1 MESIFPQELT
11 ADASAPDNQGRVS
24 YRTRL
29 LTEERNMTTI
39 TNESRTGLPET
50 SSAHKGASLLVG
62 LTALALAGFASVAK
76 AAPVELTNPG
86 FEYPAGAS
94 GVLDDVLDGS
104 DPSVGWV
111 KTGGGQIFNPGL
123 DANAPE
129 GFNSYLILEGI
140 NNYDLG
146 SGSILQQL
154 DDALAEGVYTL
165 QVEVGENATA
175 TSSFG
180 SGYQVQL
187 GVMNGTTF
195 VPLAVDDSTL
205 APSNG
210 FLTSTVSYTA
220 DATDANLGLPLAIQ
234 LAGTVTAG
242 SNNQVLFDDVRLDF
256 IAAPGDR
263 SVYLKTQPFNK
274 PLPGGGT
281 VAMWGFAAC
290 TDASFT
296 DCTAPTETDAPGPG
310 IDAFAGYNLNISVM
324 NTLPMPVSIMIPGQA
339 NTGVPTAAGTRQTSF
354 AAEVDAG
361 ATGTYTFSALKA
373 GTYIYHSATYPSV
386 QVPMGLYG
394 AVIVHE
400 DAAAAYPGI
409 SAASETLLLFSEVDP
424 IQNNR
429 VASYATATPGNACVP
444 LDDYMQSMT
453 AGMPCTID
461 YDPMYFFINGE
472 ATANLPAG
480 DPGDVALLRMANAG
494 LRSHTPAIVGIEFE
508 LIAEDGNL
516 YPIPQQQ
523 SAALLAAGKTLDAL
537 VTLPSSDVT
546 LQLFDRMPTFSNEN
560 LPNGG
565 AIGGLVVGA
574 GSPDTPPVTSLAADD
589 GPYGVTEDTDFSLA
603 APGVLANDTGLGNP
617 TVVGG
622 GPAHGSVVLNS
633 DGSFVYTPDP
643 DYSGPDSFTYS
654 ADGNLAQ
661 VSLSVSFENDAPVAA
676 PDGPFVNG
684 TGDTITVAAP
694 GILGNDADADGDEL
708 TAEIVTDTV
717 PAPSGLTLN
726 ADGSLSYTVAA
737 ATTASTASFQ
747 YRACDGAACSA
758 PVDVTLTHNPV
769 SGMAIT
775 VVDENDVALPADGYR
790 WLVEED
796 ATWQPDPEQLP
807 PPQETLA
814 TSFHKSHIPVVAQG
828 VGALEFAEVA
838 LDPAKHYYVSVL
850 PLDGA
855 DGDGHTLGGARIMPG
870 ATAVTVQVNSHAL
883 PTAQISIFVFEDNS
897 PTNGA
902 VDGNEQGLG
911 GFQVTLED
919 AGGRYGISAGMM
931 SQDAFGQPLTN
942 SLDCFGGSPPA
953 PGIILSCPDT
963 PENRAAGVVGEVL
976 IKNLFPGK
984 YGVITSPP
992 LGANDGWKQT
1002 STIEGSKVI
1011 DAWVKAGEP
1020 PFFQEFGPA
1029 GWHVFVGFVS
1039 PSRTEAAKLAAA
1051 GDGPTNSVTG
1061 MVTNLHMS
1069 RPPDQSLWSST
1080 TYDALAHTQAWV
1092 GINSASGTGPN
1103 YAAVPVDENGVF
1115 TIDGLPDGDYQLV
1128 VWDAYLDIVIGY
1140 KTVTALSGGNR
1151 DVGEVPVFQ
1160 WFTRSE
1166 HFVFLDDGCGVAEQA
1181 GDGIR
1186 QDCETGMLEQNINL
1200 RWRDGTVY
1208 QAFPTD
1214 TEGFAPFDQTFP
1226 FFHWLVF
1233 EADYARFKPTGVT
1246 VTVDNGGDVS
1256 GTGFVLNPQEQVD
1269 GCETPPCFSRTET
1282 GPVLTQGYQ
1291 GFLGQTSTLDW
1302 GKVPYAEGENGGI
1315 SGIVYYSSTRAESN
1329 PRLGVGEP
1337 WEPGVPSVAVRLYR
1351 QVLRSATDIA
1361 VENAS
1366 FEIPVQAASGVID
1379 DVVDGTYGWVK
1390 TGGGQIY
1397 NPGLDANAPHGFNSY
1412 LILNDIAGYN
1422 LGSGTV
1428 QQTLADVLTEGTY
1441 TLTVQVGENA
1451 TTSSSFGNYQVQLGV
1466 FNGSE
1471 FVLLAEDD
1479 NSLAPVN
1486 EFLTSTVQFT
1496 AAVDNPNLGL
1506 PLMIRLVGD
1515 VDGTGNIQVLFDDVH
1530 LTWSDN
1536 GLALV
1541 AETQTDSWDAS
1552 LPDGCP
1558 GAADI
1563 DLQIVGPGA
1572 NGVSNN
1578 KCYDGLRNF
1587 NQVRPAVFDGGYAF
1601 GAEGELP
1608 PGKYVVEVVVPPGY
1622 ELVKEEDIN
1631 VGFGDTYV
1639 MDPAGVTFPGGAVAT
1654 LPDYAMVEDALIEP
1668 GLAQPRCVGEL
1679 REVPAELSL
1688 FPVGEPAPF
1697 AGATRPLCNR
1707 KEVLLSDQGQ
1717 AAADFFLFTSTPVS
1731 ARFAGMILDD
1741 TAQEFNPLSPQ
1752 FGEKWAPPFVPVAVL
1767 DHLGNEI
1774 SRVYSDQWGRMNGL
1788 VPSTFTAN
1796 MPSPSGFAPAML
1808 MTCMN
1813 DPGPI
1818 PDPANPNN
1826 LMLDPQYNPA
1836 YSTFCYTFQYM
1847 PGTTTYL
1854 DTPVVPVSAFAS
1866 GYNPPD
1872 CEAEE
1877 FTPKINRVDGFGGAG
1892 SGPLT
1897 DRDQTLTIHSQATT
1911 TIPNPAYQGPLET
1924 PNEPKT
1930 ITRAFGFGGTPGVVT
1945 LDGVPLDPADI
1956 EWTNDTITWTVP
1968 GNFMRGSYQLEVTNA
1983 AGVSTTEAIT
1993 VEVRNIN
2000 NPVIRVPGDYST
2012 IQAAIDAADENALIL
2027 VAPGRYEELVI
2038 MWKPVRLQG
2047 AGAGSTFLNGV
2058 KRPTEK
2064 IGIGAGCT
2072 QVVDAL
2078 PNQPVGAAGF
2088 DTEEGAAITVLGAAG
2103 SDFNNARVDGF
2114 SITGG
2119 DTGGG
2124 IFVNGYAG
2132 RLQISNNRV
2141 FGNSGSYHGGIRVG
2155 RPFLELP
2162 VSGPYAFNRDVSI
2175 HHNSIVNN
2183 GGLEGAGGGLSLM
2196 AGTDDYSVTD
2206 NFVCGNFTLGDGGGI
2221 GHLGLSDGG
2230 VIANNRILFNQ
2241 SFNQGQLVSG
2251 GGIFVGGEPAAV
2263 GAVTYGAGD
2272 VTIDGNLIQ
2281 GNQAGGGNGGGIRTQ
2296 YVNGQDVLSGGLP
2309 SWHAIAITNNM
2320 IVNNMTA
2327 GSGAGISMQDTL
2339 VSEVFNNT
2347 VAHNDRTATLGGL
2360 ITVNADGTTTSEAQ
2374 PSGIATQTHSPELA
2388 NALPTT
2394 GPASGLPGFSNPE
2407 LVNNVVW
2414 QNRAFSYLADKDDG
2428 ARLVP
2433 ELTQT
2438 NVGDCDALATYQ
2450 DLGVVGGA
2458 GTLSP
2463 ISSVLTDTTGYDAS
2477 NISGDPVF
2485 VDPYCNGARDGVGPM
2500 FALPALDEGG
2510 NAWIEIRFGPLAP
2523 IGNYHIGDTSSG
2535 LDNAVDGLVDTD
2547 FDGDP
2552 RPSGDGTDRGADEFV
2567 PPAAP

>member
-1 MESIFPQELT
+1 
-11 ADASAPDNQGRVS
+11 
-24 YRTRL
+24 
-29 LTEERNMTTI
+29 MTTI
-39 TNESRTGLPET
+39 TNESRTGSTRPALV
-50 SSAHKGASLLVG
+50 HKGALLRLG
-62 LTALALAGFASVAK
+62 LGALAIIGSAGIAN
-76 AAPVELTNPG
+76 AAPVDVTNPG
-86 FEYPAGAS
+86 FEYPSGPD
-94 GVLDDVLDGS
+94 GVLDNVLDGS
-104 DPSVGWV
+104 DASVGWV
-111 KTGGGQIFNPGL
+111 KSGGGQIYNPGNN
-123 DANAPE
+123 ANAPE
-129 GFNSYLILEGI
+129 GSNSYLILEGI
-140 NNYDLG
+140 GGFDLG
-146 SGSILQQL
+146 TGSILQEL
-154 DDALAEGVYTL
+154 DDALAEGAYTL
-165 QVEVGENATA
+165 SVEVGENATA
-175 TSSFG
+175 ASSFG

-187 GVMNGTTF
+187 GVMDGATF
-195 VPLAVDDSTL
+195 VPLVTDDSTL

-210 FLTSTVSYTA
+210 FLTSTVDYTA
-220 DATDANLGLPLAIQ
+220 EALDTNLGLPLAIK
-234 LAGTVTAG
+234 LTGTVTAG

-256 IAAPGDR
+256 VAAPGNR
-263 SVYLKTQPFNK
+263 EAFLKAQPFNK
-274 PLPGGGT
+274 SLPGGGT
-281 VAMWGFAAC
+281 VAMWGFAEC
-290 TDASFT
+290 TDVTYS
-296 DCTAPTETDAPGPG
+296 DCADPADTDAPGPQ
-310 IDAFAGYNLNISVM
+310 IDAFAGFDLTINVK
-324 NTLPMPVSIMIPGQA
+324 NTLPMPVSIMIPGQI
-339 NTGVPTAAGTRQTSF
+339 NAGLLSAPAGAGRTSF
-354 AAEVDAG
+354 AAEIAAG
-361 ATGTYTFSALKA
+361 GMDSYSFTNLKA
-373 GTYIYHSATYPSV
+373 GTYIYQSATYPSV

-394 AVIVHE
+394 AVIVQNSATE
-400 DAAAAYPGI
+400 AYSGI
-409 SAASETLLLFSEVDP
+409 SAASETLMLFSEVDP

-429 VASYATATPGNACVP
+429 VDSYATATPGNDCVP
-444 LDDYMQSMT
+444 LDEYLNLMT

-461 YDPMYFFINGE
+461 YNPMYFFVNGE
-472 ATANLPAG
+472 AAAELPAG
-480 DPGDVALLRMANAG
+480 EQGDTALLRMANAG
-494 LRSHTPAIVGIEFE
+494 LRSHTPAIVGVEFN

-516 YPIPQQQ
+516 YPISQQQ

-537 VTLPSSDVT
+537 ITLPSTDVT

-574 GSPDTPPVTSLAADD
+574 GSIDMPPAASLAKNDSYSVPEDAN
-589 GPYGVTEDTDFSLA
+589 PYISTGS
-603 APGVLANDTGLGNP
+603 VLDNDSGL
-617 TVVGG
+617 TSAIVVGG
-622 GPAHGSVVLNS
+622 GTSHGSLNLAT
-633 DGSFVYTPDP
+633 DGTFTYTPDP

-654 ADGNLAQ
+654 ADTHLAQ
-661 VSLSVSFENDAPVAA
+661 VTLNVSFENDTPVAA
-676 PDGPFVNG
+676 PDGPYFNG
-684 TGDTITVAAP
+684 TGDTITVPAP
-694 GILGNDADADGDEL
+694 GILGNDADADGDQL
-708 TAEIVTDTV
+708 TAVIEGAT
-717 PAPSGLTLN
+717 PAGLTLN

-737 ATTASTASFQ
+737 AEAPSMASFQ
-747 YRACDGAACSA
+747 YTACDGTVCSA
-758 PVDVTLTHNPV
+758 PVNVTLNHNPV
-769 SGMAIT
+769 SGIVLT
-775 VVDENDVALPADGYR
+775 VKDENGVAVDGYR

-796 ATWQPDPEQLP
+796 ATWQPDPTDLP
-807 PPQETLA
+807 PPLETFA

-828 VGALEFAEVA
+828 MGAAEFAEVA

-850 PLDGA
+850 PLDAA
-855 DGDGHTLGGARIMPG
+855 DGDGHTIGGSRIMPG
-870 ATAVTVQVNSHAL
+870 DDAVTVQVNSHPL

-902 VDGNEQGLG
+902 VDGNEIGLG

-919 AGGRYGISAGMM
+919 AGGRYGIAAGTM

-963 PENRAAGVVGEVL
+963 PENQAAGVVGEVL
-976 IKNLFPGK
+976 IKNLYQGK
-984 YGVITSPP
+984 YGVIVSPP
-992 LGANDGWKQT
+992 LSATEGWKQT

-1029 GWHVFVGFVS
+1029 GWHVWVGFVS
-1039 PSRTEAAKLAAA
+1039 PSGTEAAKMAAA
-1051 GDGPTNSVTG
+1051 GAGPTNSVTG
-1061 MVTNLHMS
+1061 NVTNLHMS

-1080 TYDALAHTQAWV
+1080 NYDALGHTQAWV
-1092 GINSASGTGPN
+1092 GINSANGTGPN
-1103 YAAVPVDENGVF
+1103 YAAVEVDGNGAF
-1115 TIDGLPDGDYQLV
+1115 TIDGLPDGDYQIV

-1140 KTVTALSGGNR
+1140 KNVTALTGGEAR
-1151 DVGEVPVFQ
+1151 DVEDVPVFQ

-1166 HFVFLDDGCGVAEQA
+1166 HFVFLDDGCGDPLLA

-1186 QDCETGMLEQNINL
+1186 QECELGIPEQNVNL
-1200 RWRDGTVY
+1200 RWRDGTVF

-1214 TEGFAPFDQTFP
+1214 SEGFAPFDQTFP
-1226 FFHWLVF
+1226 FFHWQVF
-1233 EADYARFKPTGVT
+1233 EVDYARFKPTGAT
-1246 VTVDNGGDVS
+1246 ITVDNGGDVS
-1256 GTGFVLNPQEQVD
+1256 STGYVLSPQEQVAD
-1269 GCETPPCFSRTET
+1269 CTTPDCESRTET

-1291 GFLGQTSTLDW
+1291 GFLGQTSTIDW
-1302 GKVPYAEGENGGI
+1302 GKMPYAEDENGGI
-1315 SGIVYYSSTRAESN
+1315 SGIVYYSSTRAENN
-1329 PRLGVGEP
+1329 PQLGVGEP
-1337 WEPGVPSVAVRLYR
+1337 WEPGIPGVSVRLYR
-1351 QVLRSATDIA
+1351 QVMKAATEIA

-1366 FEIPVQAASGVID
+1366 FEIPVQMTSGVID

-1390 TGGGQIY
+1390 TGGGQIF

-1412 LILNDIAGYN
+1412 LILNDIPGYN

-1428 QQTLADVLTEGTY
+1428 QQTLADFLAEGTY

-1451 TTSSSFGNYQVQLGV
+1451 TATSSFGNYRVQLGV
-1466 FNGSE
+1466 LDGSE
-1471 FVLLAEDD
+1471 FVLLAEDA
-1479 NSLAPVN
+1479 NSLAPVD
-1486 EFLTSTVQFT
+1486 EFLTSTVQYT
-1496 AAVDNPNLGL
+1496 ADVDDANIGL
-1506 PLMIRLVGD
+1506 PLVIRLVGD

-1530 LTWSDN
+1530 LMWSDN

-1552 LPDGCP
+1552 LPEGCP
-1558 GAADI
+1558 GAHPD

-1572 NGVSNN
+1572 NGND

-1587 NQVRPAVFDGGYAF
+1587 NQIRPAVFDGGYAF
-1601 GAEGELP
+1601 GTEGELK

-1622 ELVKEEDIN
+1622 ELVKEEDVN
-1631 VGFGDTYV
+1631 VGFGDTYY
-1639 MDPAGVTFPGGAVAT
+1639 MDPAGVTFPGGAVGA
-1654 LPDYAMVEDALIEP
+1654 LPDYAMVEEALLLP
-1668 GLAQPRCVGEL
+1668 GLAQPPCVGEL
-1679 REVPAELSL
+1679 RTVPMDLSL
-1688 FPVGEPAPF
+1688 FPETAPF
-1697 AGATRPLCNR
+1697 ADAQRPLCDR

-1717 AAADFFLFTSTPVS
+1717 AAADFFLFTSTPITG
-1731 ARFAGMILDD
+1731 RFAGMILDD

-1818 PDPANPNN
+1818 PDPTATPGT
-1826 LMLDPQYNPA
+1826 LMLDPEYNPA

-1872 CEAEE
+1872 CEAQEY
-1877 FTPKINRVDGFGGAG
+1877 TPKISRVDGAGGVN

-1897 DRDQTLTIHSQATT
+1897 DRGETLTIHSQATT
-1911 TIPNPAYQGPLET
+1911 TIPNPAYEGPVAT
-1924 PNEPKT
+1924 PTVPKT
-1930 ITRAFGFGGTPGVVT
+1930 ATRNFGFGGTAGVVT
-1945 LDGVPLDPADI
+1945 LDGDPLDPADI
-1956 EWTNDTITWTVP
+1956 QWTNDTITWTVP
-1968 GNFMRGSYQLEVTNA
+1968 GNFQRGSYQLQVTNA
-1983 AGVSTTEAIT
+1983 DGASTTDAIT
-1993 VEVRNIN
+1993 VEVRSLSQ
-2000 NPVIRVPGDYST
+2000 PVIRVPGDHST
-2012 IQAAIDAADENALIL
+2012 IQAAIDAADENDLIL
-2027 VAPGRYEELVI
+2027 VAPGKYEELVI

-2064 IGIGAGCT
+2064 IVNWRAKMDCLFGIGGGCT

-2078 PNQPVGAAGF
+2078 PNQPLGAAGF
-2088 DTEEGAAITVLGAAG
+2088 DTEEGAAITVLGDAG
-2103 SDFNNARVDGF
+2103 GNFNMARVDGF

-2155 RPFLELP
+2155 RPFLQLP
-2162 VSGPYAFNRDVSI
+2162 ETGPYAFNREVSI

-2251 GGIFVGGEPAAV
+2251 GGVFIGGEPAAV

-2272 VTIDGNLIQ
+2272 VTVDSNLIQ
-2281 GNQAGGGNGGGIRTQ
+2281 GNQAAGGHGGGVRTQ
-2296 YVNGQDVLSGGLP
+2296 YVNGQDALSGGLA
-2309 SWHAIAITNNM
+2309 SWHAISIINNM
-2320 IVNNMTA
+2320 IVNNSTA

-2339 VSEVFNNT
+2339 ISEVFNNT
-2347 VAHNDRTATLGGL
+2347 VAHNDSTATLGGL
-2360 ITVNADGTTTSEAQ
+2360 ITVNPDGSASSEAQ

-2388 NALPTT
+2388 NALPTN
-2394 GPASGLPGFSNPE
+2394 GPAASLPSFSNPE

-2414 QNRAFSYLADKDDG
+2414 QNRAFYYFADEANG
-2428 ARLVP
+2428 ARLMP
-2433 ELTQT
+2433 MLTQV
-2438 NVGDCDALATYQ
+2438 NVGDCDTGGAYYE

-2458 GTLSP
+2458 GMLSP
-2463 ISSVLTDTTGYDAS
+2463 TSSVLTDPTAYDDS
-2477 NISGDPVF
+2477 NIGGDPAF
-2485 VDPYCNGARDGVGPM
+2485 EAPYCNGARGEPGPM

-2510 NAWIEIRFGPLAP
+2510 NAWIEVRFGPLAP
-2523 IGNYHIGDTSSG
+2523 TGDYHITDISSG
-2535 LDNAVDGLVDTD
+2535 IDNADDGLVDTD
-2547 FDGDP
+2547 FDGDS
-2552 RPSGDGTDRGADEFV
+2552 RPQGAGDDIGADEFV
-2567 PPAAP
+2567 PPAP